1 MQLSV
6 RKIVIS
12 GILAAITII
21 MGYTGIGFI
30 PVPTPAQNA
39 TIMHVPTILAGVL
52 EGPTAGIITG
62 GIFGLFSFLRPGA
75 AMFTDPVVAIVP
87 RLFIGVVAFVVYF
100 GLKRFNVVVAS
111 AAAGVAGS
119 LANTILVMS
128 VAVFQGWLPTEGA
141 VSVGLLH
148 GPPEAVVGAILT
160 VILVTGIKR
169 VRRAEAS

>member
-6 RKIVIS
+6 RNIVIS

-52 EGPTAGIITG
+52 EGPTAGLITG
-62 GIFGLFSFLRPGA
+62 AIFGVFSFLRPGA
-75 AMFTDPVVAIVP
+75 AMFTDPLVAVVP
-87 RLFIGVVAFVVYF
+87 RIFIGLAAFLVFY
-100 GLKRFNVVVAS
+100 GLKRFNLVVAA
-111 AAAGVAGS
+111 AAAGLAGS
-119 LANTILVMS
+119 ITNTVLVMTI
-128 VAVFQGWLPTEGA
+128 AVYQGWLPAGGA

-148 GPPEAVVGAILT
+148 GPPEAILAAILT
-160 VILVTGIKR
+160 AVLVTGIRR
-169 VRRAEAS
+169 VRSVE